1 MLTSEIESSE
11 LACSL
16 SDEEMRA
23 RRTIAR
29 TVLLA
34 RVTDCRLRGRELEL
48 DFEDTQEVRADVE
61 RFLNLERQCC
71 GFLSFSISPPGK
83 ALTVRIVGP
92 EGSQSV
98 LKLLAEGMSGPWN
111 KGAT

>member
-1 MLTSEIESSE
+1 MLTSTMESSE

-34 RVTDCRLRGRELEL
+34 RVIDCRLRGRELEL
-48 DFEDTQEVRADVE
+48 DFADSQEIRADVE

-71 GFLSFSISPPGK
+71 EFLSFSVSPPGT

-92 EGSQSV
+92 DGSQSV
-98 LKLLAEGMSGPWN
+98 LKLLAESMSGPWN
-111 KGAT
+111 EGAE